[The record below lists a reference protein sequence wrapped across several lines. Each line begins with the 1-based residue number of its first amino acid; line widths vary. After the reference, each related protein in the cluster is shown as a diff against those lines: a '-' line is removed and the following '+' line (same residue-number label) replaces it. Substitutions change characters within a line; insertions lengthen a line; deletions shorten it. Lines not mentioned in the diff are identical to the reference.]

1 MDTDMDNS
9 NNNEND
15 LMELDLQ
22 HSIHSSDSQTA
33 TIEHSY
39 SDAQITKLLDTT
51 HTSDGIYQRVI
62 FYSRGVGAALKVC
75 GGGGGT
81 LSARQKLMTF

>member
-1 MDTDMDNS
+1 MDNS

-75 GGGGGT
+75 GGGGGGGGT